1 MKNVVILL
9 PIVLCFTAIAQNRS
23 TSAPESQIYITHV
36 TVIDTETGKEAPE
49 KTVVITEGKISD
61 ISGANVAPPAGA
73 RIVDGRRKY
82 LIPGLWDM
90 HVHGTNYESTLPVYV
105 ANGVTGV
112 REMFGPP
119 DAKKFRADLARKN
132 TLAPHIY
139 MASQIIDGNP
149 PIWPNSIKVE
159 TAEQARKAVDEQKQ
173 RGADFIKIY
182 SRLSRDA
189 YFAIMD
195 EARKQ
200 HIEVQGHV
208 PDRITAWE
216 ATEAK
221 QKSIEHLLGMPYACS
236 SREKELWLLSAK
248 TQSMLEGDRVEL
260 DAFRSYSQEKCDRL
274 LREFI
279 RNGTW
284 AVPTL
289 SVYKTFGFLNDAEL
303 RSDTRMRYFGGEFRD
318 WLGAKDDPR
327 LKSWASADFELEREL
342 FKQEQRLVGELFR
355 SGVPLLAGTDTGNPY
370 CFPGFSLHDELALLV
385 EAGLTPLAALQSA
398 TSNAAVFMNA
408 TDRYGS
414 IARGKIA
421 DLVLLD
427 ADPLQDIHNTTKIRA
442 VFVAGKE
449 FDRAALDSILRVAEA
464 AASHATN
471 SALESQKSEEAQGLK
486 MPGPDVQNLMLG
498 SWVINVKYPP
508 SSERPSGD
516 TGVGTEV
523 WRAGP
528 GGRSII
534 EESREKNAKGDV
546 EGLGVAWWDKQ
557 AQGQRFVWCEN
568 SNPDGCYVST
578 EVAKWNGERLEWK
591 EEQDKRV
598 YSEIF
603 KDITGDSFTQVLQE
617 GEPGEPLKDTAV
629 ISAKRKSQSSVS
641 SGYETGMEAELQ
653 MPPNAPAEDELRKVM
668 AERRKA
674 SIEGNV
680 ETIANS
686 MLDEYVQTD
695 IYGYRQDKT
704 AWLNEYFKPLAELI
718 KAGKF
723 HWDVYELKNLEFL
736 LLGESA
742 VVTGALEAR
751 GSGAKLGLQHT
762 WVADPKASFGGTL
775 HFTHVYVRR
784 NGKWMLAALH
794 NQLPLPP
801 TNGMK

>member
-1 MKNVVILL
+1 M
-9 PIVLCFTAIAQNRS
+9 
-23 TSAPESQIYITHV
+23 
-36 TVIDTETGKEAPE
+36 
-49 KTVVITEGKISD
+49 
-61 ISGANVAPPAGA
+61 
-73 RIVDGRRKY
+73 
-82 LIPGLWDM
+82 
-90 HVHGTNYESTLPVYV
+90 
-105 ANGVTGV
+105 
-112 REMFGPP
+112 
-119 DAKKFRADLARKN
+119 
-132 TLAPHIY
+132 
-139 MASQIIDGNP
+139 
-149 PIWPNSIKVE
+149 
-159 TAEQARKAVDEQKQ
+159 
-173 RGADFIKIY
+173 
-182 SRLSRDA
+182 
-189 YFAIMD
+189 
-195 EARKQ
+195 
-200 HIEVQGHV
+200 
-208 PDRITAWE
+208 
-216 ATEAK
+216 
-221 QKSIEHLLGMPYACS
+221 
-236 SREKELWLLSAK
+236 
-248 TQSMLEGDRVEL
+248 
-260 DAFRSYSQEKCDRL
+260 
-274 LREFI
+274 
-279 RNGTW
+279 
-284 AVPTL
+284 
-289 SVYKTFGFLNDAEL
+289 
-303 RSDTRMRYFGGEFRD
+303 
-318 WLGAKDDPR
+318 
-327 LKSWASADFELEREL
+327 
-342 FKQEQRLVGELFR
+342 
-355 SGVPLLAGTDTGNPY
+355 LAGTDVGNPF

-385 EAGLTPLAALQSA
+385 ESGLTPLAALQSA
-398 TSNAAVFMNA
+398 TSNPAMFMNA
-408 TDRYGS
+408 ADRYGS

-471 SALESQKSEEAQGLK
+471 SALESQKSEEARGLK
-486 MPGPDVQNLMLG
+486 MPGPDVQTLMLG
-498 SWVINVKYPP
+498 SWIINVKYPP

-568 SNPDGCYVST
+568 SNPDGCYVSR

-641 SGYETGMEAELQ
+641 SGYETGMEAELR

-751 GSGAKLGLQHT
+751 GSGAKPGLQHT

-775 HFTHVYVRR
+775 HFTHVYVKR

-801 TNGMK
+801 TNGIK